1 MKKNLLILTMLLAA
15 GAGPVPADT
24 IELQNGRVIHGKVIG
39 KLPAT
44 GPVRITFTGG
54 GSLTL
59 EPGRILRVLR
69 DSSCDF
75 RTATGKPGS
84 DGIPKGAKPAEKKP
98 GELPKKPEEKKR
110 PVEKTEQPDRT
121 DAEPIDA
128 KLEAEILGYIS
139 ELSRQ
144 RSQNRVRAEAALKR
158 LGPVPLPY
166 LEKAA
171 RHPFELT
178 RRAIIRIV
186 AETGGPDGA
195 DLLRAAL
202 SDKDP
207 WVKKLAREAL
217 EKSRR

>member
-1 MKKNLLILTMLLAA
+1 MKKNLLILTILLAA
-15 GAGPVPADT
+15 GAGPASADT
-24 IELQNGRVIHGKVIG
+24 IELRNGRIIHGKVIG
-39 KLPAT
+39 ELPAT

-59 EPGRILRVLR
+59 EPDRILRVLR

-158 LGPVPLPY
+158 LGPVTLPY

-171 RHPFELT
+171 VHPFALT
-178 RRAIIRIV
+178 RRAVVRI
-186 AETGGPDGA
+186 AAAAGGEASDK
-195 DLLRAAL
+195 LLRAAL
-202 SDKDP
+202 EDKDE
-207 WVKKLAREAL
+207 WVRKIAREAL
-217 EKSRR
+217 GKRTR

>member
-1 MKKNLLILTMLLAA
+1 MKKNLLILTVLLSAS
-15 GAGPVPADT
+15 AGPGRADT
-24 IELQNGRVIHGKVIG
+24 IELRNGRVIHGKVIG

-59 EPGRILRVLR
+59 EPDRVLRVLR

-75 RTATGKPGS
+75 RTATGRPGS
-84 DGIPKGAKPAEKKP
+84 GGTQKDAKPAVKKP
-98 GELPKKPEEKKR
+98 VALPKKPEEKKR
-110 PVEKTEQPDRT
+110 PVEKTEKPSGT
-121 DAEPIDA
+121 GAEPIDA

-144 RSQNRVRAEAALKR
+144 RSQNRVRAEAALKH
-158 LGPVPLPY
+158 LGPVTLPY

-207 WVKKLAREAL
+207 WVKKIAREAL

>member
-1 MKKNLLILTMLLAA
+1 MQKNLLILTILLAA
-15 GAGPVPADT
+15 GTGAASADT
-24 IELQNGRVIHGKVIG
+24 IELQNGRIIHGKVIG

-59 EPGRILRVLR
+59 EPDRILRVLR

-84 DGIPKGAKPAEKKP
+84 DVIPKSAKPAEKKP
-98 GELPKKPEEKKR
+98 VGLPKKPGEKKK
-110 PVEKTEQPDRT
+110 PVEKTGKPDKT
-121 DAEPIDA
+121 GAEPIDA

-144 RSQNRVRAEAALKR
+144 RSQNRVRAEASLKR
-158 LGPVPLPY
+158 LGPVTLPY

-171 RHPFELT
+171 RHPFALT

-207 WVKKLAREAL
+207 WVKKIALGAL

>member
-1 MKKNLLILTMLLAA
+1 MKKNLLILTILLAA
-15 GAGPVPADT
+15 GAGPASADT
-24 IELQNGRVIHGKVIG
+24 IELRNGRIIHGKVIG
-39 KLPAT
+39 ELPAT

-59 EPGRILRVLR
+59 EPDRILRVLR

-84 DGIPKGAKPAEKKP
+84 DVIPKSAKPAEKEP
-98 GELPKKPEEKKR
+98 VALPKKPEEKKK
-110 PVEKTEQPDRT
+110 PVEKTEKPSGT
-121 DAEPIDA
+121 GAEPIDA

-158 LGPVPLPY
+158 LGPVTLPY

-171 RHPFELT
+171 RHPFALT

-207 WVKKLAREAL
+207 WVKKIALGAL

>member
-1 MKKNLLILTMLLAA
+1 MKITLLILTVLLATS
-15 GAGPVPADT
+15 AGPAPADT

-44 GPVRITFTGG
+44 APVRITFTGG

-59 EPGRILRVLR
+59 EPGRIRRVLR

-75 RTATGKPGS
+75 KTATGKSGS
-84 DGIPKGAKPAEKKP
+84 DDIRRDGTPGVKKP
-98 GELPKKPEEKKR
+98 GDLPKKPEEKKK
-110 PVEKTEQPDRT
+110 PVEK
-121 DAEPIDA
+121 AEKPAKTGGDPVEA

-158 LGPVPLPY
+158 LGPVTLPY

-171 RHPFELT
+171 RHPFALT
-178 RRAIIRIV
+178 RRAVIRIV

-195 DLLRAAL
+195 DLMRAAL

-217 EKSRR
+217 GKSRR

>member
-1 MKKNLLILTMLLAA
+1 MQKNLLILTILLAA
-15 GAGPVPADT
+15 GTGAASADT
-24 IELQNGRVIHGKVIG
+24 IELQNGRIIHGKVIG

-59 EPGRILRVLR
+59 EPDRILRVLR

-75 RTATGKPGS
+75 RTATGRPGS
-84 DGIPKGAKPAEKKP
+84 GGTPKDAKPAVKKP
-98 GELPKKPEEKKR
+98 VALPKKPEEKKR
-110 PVEKTEQPDRT
+110 PVEKTEKPSGT
-121 DAEPIDA
+121 GAEPIDA

-144 RSQNRVRAEAALKR
+144 RSQNRVRAEAALKH
-158 LGPVPLPY
+158 LGPVTLPY

-207 WVKKLAREAL
+207 WVKKIAREAL